1 MSPRDS
7 EKRLDRFIDKYSPE
21 IAAEAREA
29 LAKMRA
35 RLPGSIEMVYD
46 NYNALVIGFGPTDRP
61 AAAIFSLAVYPRW
74 ITLFF
79 LQGTGVRDPHRRLK
93 GNGKQVR
100 QLRLESAETLDD
112 PVVDA
117 LIAAALESAAIPID
131 PETPRQLIIKSVSEK
146 QRPRRPGKR

>member
-1 MSPRDS
+1 MKTETA

-21 IAAEAREA
+21 IAAELRDA

-46 NYNALVIGFGPTDRP
+46 NYNALVIGFGSTNK
-61 AAAIFSLAVYPRW
+61 ASEAIFSLAAYPRW
-74 ITLFF
+74 VTLFF
-79 LQGTGVRDPHRRLK
+79 LQGKGLHDPHRRLK
-93 GNGKQVR
+93 GSGKQIR

-117 LIAAALESAAIPID
+117 LISAA
-131 PETPRQLIIKSVSEK
+131 
-146 QRPRRPGKR
+146 